1 MFFSSVVSFMLWSV
15 SWLFNHLVSETI
27 MFRLKAAGLAEEMD
41 INWCVFCLADGSD
54 WCQQR
59 FCECDRAAI
68 DCMTQSSY
76 NSSLRGLAASMCS
89 ATNHT
94 GNLIRGETARQ
105 PVDLH
110 SDALFPPLSS
120 WPRVS
125 LCTVNREVVDRTS
138 NIFLS
143 IFPINL
149 CFQNIFVKCFRDMV
163 CHFCHS
169 LTLFW
174 RSGWSNQ
181 TLRYLRE
188 LCWKYWA

>member
-1 MFFSSVVSFMLWSV
+1 MFFSSVVSFMLWSA

-76 NSSLRGLAASMCS
+76 NSSLRGLAASKCS

-94 GNLIRGETARQ
+94 GNLIRGETAGS
-105 PVDLH
+105 LLICTATLC
-110 SDALFPPLSS
+110 SLSS
-120 WPRVS
+120 AADLGSVCAQWTR
-125 LCTVNREVVDRTS
+125 RWWIEHR
-138 NIFLS
+138 IF
-143 IFPINL
+143 
-149 CFQNIFVKCFRDMV
+149 
-163 CHFCHS
+163 
-169 LTLFW
+169 FW
-174 RSGWSNQ
+174 AYF
-181 TLRYLRE
+181 L
-188 LCWKYWA
+188 